1 MKCHPVCLQHL
12 CAASAAGLV
21 AAAAQMPERQSVTLL
36 GVQASEGWEPR
47 LQSIAVPRP
56 SRAGNP
62 IVIARVFIII
72 FPFIKVV
79 AQPKPYM
86 VES

>member
-1 MKCHPVCLQHL
+1 MGGGWVGLRAIKCAGVVCYI
-12 CAASAAGLV
+12 
-21 AAAAQMPERQSVTLL
+21 LL
-36 GVQASEGWEPR
+36 GVQARGGWEPR
-47 LQSIAVPRP
+47 MQSIAVPRP

-72 FPFIKVV
+72 FPFVKVV